1 MIDVFHISKEY
12 SAGRGI
18 FDVSFQVEP
27 GEVFGLLGANGAGK
41 TTLFNCLSD
50 EIQPDMGNAL
60 ICDDEGEHVLLP
72 DEIGYCV
79 FGSGTSG
86 FSDRRRVRP
95 VFHGY

>member
-41 TTLFNCLSD
+41 TTTD
-50 EIQPDMGNAL
+50 PAI
-60 ICDDEGEHVLLP
+60 
-72 DEIGYCV
+72 
-79 FGSGTSG
+79 
-86 FSDRRRVRP
+86 
-95 VFHGY
+95 